1 MMPRDLPPDWPF
13 REQARSLR
21 HKGVE
26 WWVIDTGPRD
36 APALW
41 LLHGL
46 GASGH
51 SFRNLVAPLA
61 RDFRVIVPDLPGQGA
76 SRAAPGHRFG
86 LDPMAEDLVDLSE
99 ALGAPIDA
107 AIGHSA
113 GAALALRL
121 SELRPLRAV
130 VGINAALGTF
140 DGAAGLFFPLLAK
153 GLAAAPFTATLFA
166 RLWGNARTVEK
177 LLTGTGSPLTSE
189 GREMYVRLVRDP
201 AHVTGALGMMAQWK
215 LEPLME
221 RLPWLAVPTLLLTGD
236 RDNAVPPV
244 VSDQAAAKMR
254 NVTVRHLPG
263 YGHLAQEEAGDG
275 LASEILPWLV
285 PRLQE
290 AMADSAP
297 KIS

>member
-1 MMPRDLPPDWPF
+1 MTPRTLPVDWPY
-13 REQARSLR
+13 RDKARSLR
-21 HKGVE
+21 RGAVE
-26 WWVIDTGPRD
+26 WWVIDTGPKD

-51 SFRNLVAPLA
+51 SFRRLIGPLA
-61 RDFRVIVPDLPGQGA
+61 QDYRVIVPDLPGQGA

-86 LDPMAEDLVDLSE
+86 LDAMAEDLVALSD
-99 ALGAPIDA
+99 ALEAPIDA

-153 GLAAAPFTATLFA
+153 GLAAAPFTASLFA
-166 RLWGNARTVEK
+166 RLWGNARTVER
-177 LLTGTGSPLTSE
+177 LLTGTGSPLTPE

-201 AHVTGALGMMAQWK
+201 AHVAGALGMMAQWR

-221 RLPWLAVPTLLLTGD
+221 RLPWLSVPTLLLTGD

-244 VSDQAAAKMR
+244 VSDDAAARMR
-254 NVTVRHLPG
+254 HATVRHLPG
-263 YGHLAQEEAGDG
+263 YGHLAQEEAADG
-275 LASEILPWLV
+275 LAGEILPWLA
-285 PRLQE
+285 PRLQD
-290 AMADSAP
+290 AMAESAP